1 MTRTLLPRGHIPRCY
16 QFAALL
22 LALAFFSPGTT
33 NAEIFKCVAKNGE
46 LTFSQTPC
54 AEKDSKVTVM
64 KSGSS
69 SSDESADCEYARR
82 FALNTAQQM
91 KSGAGSSTIF
101 DSYGGL
107 GALSKG
113 SVSLISYVYQFRT
126 NDDISAARVSALAT
140 AKCRARAFGD
150 VSCEQLPAS
159 FTNRLGGCDKDDD
172 DDDDGHSSINAGDAD
187 GMGVQAM
194 QLQGADPNQTNNGS
208 QGANASLSARNREP
222 KATEEEKRL
231 QCRANIKSQIASI
244 DAKMRSGYTSQQG
257 ESLKNSRRDLE
268 TKMRDC

>member
-1 MTRTLLPRGHIPRCY
+1 MTRTFLPRGHNPRRY

-22 LALAFFSPGTT
+22 LALAFFSAGTA
-33 NAEIFKCVAKNGE
+33 NAQIFKCVAENGE

-54 AEKDSKVTVM
+54 AEKDSKVTVI
-64 KSGSS
+64 KSGSR
-69 SSDESADCEYARR
+69 SSDEAADCEHARR
-82 FALNTAQQM
+82 FALDTAEQM
-91 KSGAGSSTIF
+91 KSGAASITIF

-126 NDDISAARVSALAT
+126 NDDISAVRVSALAT

-159 FTNRLGGCDKDDD
+159 FTNRLGSCDKDG
-172 DDDDGHSSINAGDAD
+172 DDDGQSSIDAGDTD

-194 QLQGADPNQTNNGS
+194 QLQDAGRNPTNYSS
-208 QGANASLSARNREP
+208 QGTNTALSARNRQP
-222 KATEEEKRL
+222 KETEDDTRL
-231 QCRANIKSQIASI
+231 KCRAKIKSQIASI
-244 DAKMRSGYTSQQG
+244 NTKLRGGYTYAQG
-257 ESLKNSRRDLE
+257 ESLKRSRRDLE
-268 TKMRDC
+268 AKKRDC

>member
-1 MTRTLLPRGHIPRCY
+1 MTRTLLPRGHIPRRY

-22 LALAFFSPGTT
+22 LALAFFSPDTT

-54 AEKDSKVTVM
+54 LEKDSKVSVM
-64 KSGSS
+64 KTGSS
-69 SSDESADCEYARR
+69 SSDESADCEHARR

-91 KSGAGSSTIF
+91 KSGAGSITIF

-113 SVSLISYVYQFRT
+113 SVGLISYVYQFRT
-126 NDDISAARVSALAT
+126 NDDISAERVSALAT

-159 FTNRLGGCDKDDD
+159 FTNRLGGCDKDE
-172 DDDDGHSSINAGDAD
+172 DDDGHSSIDAGDSD
-187 GMGVQAM
+187 GMGAQAM
-194 QLQGADPNQTNNGS
+194 QLQGAGSNQTNNSS
-208 QGANASLSARNREP
+208 QGANASLSARNRED
-222 KATEEEKRL
+222 KAIEEEKRL
-231 QCRANIKSQIASI
+231 QCRAKIKSQIASI

-257 ESLKNSRRDLE
+257 ESLRNARRDLE
-268 TKMRDC
+268 AKMRDC

>member
-1 MTRTLLPRGHIPRCY
+1 
-16 QFAALL
+16 
-22 LALAFFSPGTT
+22 
-33 NAEIFKCVAKNGE
+33 
-46 LTFSQTPC
+46 
-54 AEKDSKVTVM
+54 M

-69 SSDESADCEYARR
+69 SSGQSADCEHARR

-91 KSGAGSSTIF
+91 KSGTGSTTIF

-107 GALSKG
+107 GGLSKG

-126 NDDISAARVSALAT
+126 NDDISAVRVSALAT

-172 DDDDGHSSINAGDAD
+172 GHSSIDAGDTD

-194 QLQGADPNQTNNGS
+194 QLQGAGRNQTNNSS
-208 QGANASLSARNREP
+208 QGANASLSAPNRE
-222 KATEEEKRL
+222 ARANEEEKRL
-231 QCRANIKSQIASI
+231 QCRAKIKSQIASI
-244 DAKMRSGYTSQQG
+244 NAKMRSGYTSPQG

-268 TKMRDC
+268 ARMRDC

>member
-1 MTRTLLPRGHIPRCY
+1 V
-16 QFAALL
+16 L
-22 LALAFFSPGTT
+22 LALAFFSPVTT
-33 NAEIFKCVAKNGE
+33 NAEIFKCVAKNGD

-54 AEKDSKVTVM
+54 PEEDSKVTVV

-69 SSDESADCEYARR
+69 SSDETADCEHARR

-91 KSGAGSSTIF
+91 KSGTGSLTVF
-101 DSYGGL
+101 DSYGGV

-126 NDDISAARVSALAT
+126 NTDISAERVSALAT

-159 FTNRLGGCDKDDD
+159 FTNRLGSCDKDEDV
-172 DDDDGHSSINAGDAD
+172 DGQRLTDATD
-187 GMGVQAM
+187 TAMDVQVM
-194 QLQGADPNQTNNGS
+194 QLQSAGYNQSDNSS
-208 QGANASLSARNREP
+208 QDANAALSARNREA
-222 KATEEEKRL
+222 KEAEEEKRL

-244 DAKMRSGYTSQQG
+244 NKKMRSGYSSQQG
-257 ESLKNSRRDLE
+257 ESLKKSRRDLE
-268 TKMRDC
+268 ARMRDC

>member
-1 MTRTLLPRGHIPRCY
+1 
-16 QFAALL
+16 LL

-33 NAEIFKCVAKNGE
+33 DAEIFKCVAENGE

-54 AEKDSKVTVM
+54 REKDSKVTVI

-69 SSDESADCEYARR
+69 SSDESADCEHARR

-91 KSGAGSSTIF
+91 KSGAGSSTVF

-126 NDDISAARVSALAT
+126 NDDVSAERVSALAT

-150 VSCEQLPAS
+150 VSCEQLPAA
-159 FTNRLGGCDKDDD
+159 FTNRIGSCDKDE
-172 DDDDGHSSINAGDAD
+172 DDDGHSSLDEGHTDV
-187 GMGVQAM
+187 MGVQAM
-194 QLQGADPNQTNNGS
+194 QIQGAGRNPTDS
-208 QGANASLSARNREP
+208 SLQGANASLPESNRKA

-231 QCRANIKSQIASI
+231 QCRANIKTQIDSI
-244 DAKMRSGYTSQQG
+244 NTKMRSGYTQRQG
-257 ESLKNSRRDLE
+257 ESLKNRRRDLE
-268 TKMRDC
+268 AKKRDC